1 MEISGEVTDAA
12 FALRQSMDHVQA
24 DGVSKRFEHLPGLLD
39 IEGVLDH
46 RSRLHR
52 SALINII

>member
-1 MEISGEVTDAA
+1 
-12 FALRQSMDHVQA
+12 MDHVQA
-24 DGVSKRFEHLPGLLD
+24 DGVSKRFEHLPGLLG
-39 IEGVLDH
+39 IESVLDH